1 MTKNINL
8 FPLVMKATAL
18 CSGILSAILF
28 ALHSRFPVAWLYACA
43 ITALTVCYHFTM
55 RLCVGAWIPKRIR
68 HDAAW
73 FRVSPRETALYSRLK
88 VRKWKKHVPSYHP
101 DSFSLS
107 RNTPEQVISNMC
119 RSEVVHEVI
128 MLLSFVPLLFSLVFG
143 EFFVFFL
150 TSVLAAAVDGIF
162 VSLQRYNR
170 PRMQQLLSRS
180 LSHE

>member
-1 MTKNINL
+1 MNKKKNH
-8 FPLVMKATAL
+8 FPVVMNVIAL
-18 CSGILSAILF
+18 CSGVLSAMLF
-28 ALHSRFPVAWLYACA
+28 AVDSHFPTAWIYACA

-55 RLCVGAWIPKRIR
+55 RLCVGTLVPKHIR

-73 FRVSPRETALYSRLK
+73 FRVQPWEKPLYLRLK
-88 VRKWKKHVPSYHP
+88 LRKWKKYVPTYHP

-107 RNTPEQVISNMC
+107 RNTPEQIISNMC

-143 EFFVFFL
+143 EFFVFFF
-150 TSVLAAAVDGIF
+150 TSILAAAIDGIF
-162 VSLQRYNR
+162 VALQRYNR
-170 PRMQQLLSRS
+170 PRIQLLLSRS